1 MSVKFTNETPWRQG
15 LILVCLLMAGM
26 LSANSLYSEAGC
38 DVRLHPEADN
48 APLTTNF
55 ITEWS
60 YPDGSTSIIF
70 SAQTSGSVNYT
81 WTAAPSGNSGSGSF
95 SQASVALVTLSGLDI
110 AAGDV
115 VTLTMEPTN
124 LRWFN
129 MLSNLSQRANL
140 SKVTQWGSVPWSS
153 LARGFNDCPNLTITA
168 TDAPNL
174 SGVTDLGY
182 MFAGCTAMNQDI
194 SHWDVSTVTNFEAMF
209 QGATTFNQDISTW
222 NMASATQLRNMF
234 SHASAFNQPIGVWNT
249 ENVTNMSDMFYR
261 ASVFNQDLSTWN
273 TAKVTNFSRMFSEAT
288 AFNQP
293 IGGWNTSAAVNMF
306 GMFAKATAFNQ
317 PIGNWNLSN
326 VTTINSMFSEAIA
339 FNQPIGDWNTSSV
352 TDMSAVFNLT
362 VFNQPIGDWNT
373 GNVTNMGGLFNGATA
388 FNQNINT
395 WNTSKVT
402 NFLNTFNRA
411 TAFNQPLDNWNTGA
425 VTNMRSMFERASAF
439 NQSIGNWNTSSVTN
453 MRTMFL
459 LASNFNQDLSAWDV
473 SKVTDLTGM
482 LLGASAFNQSLGSWS
497 LNASVQMGELLNNCG
512 MNCSNYSRTLYEW
525 AQNPNIPSGRTLG
538 ATSRQYGPDAITA
551 RATLVSGKG
560 WIITGDSPG
569 TGACAFPRPFV
580 TEWVFTNADTIIQ
593 FNALTTG
600 GSVTYTWSARP
611 SGTSGSGSFTQA
623 TAGAVSLGGLT
634 ISAGDTVTL
643 NLSTDNL
650 SRFYMLNATA
660 AAKLRDVKQWST
672 VAWTSMASAFANC
685 SNLRITA
692 TDSPILTGVIS
703 MANMFD
709 GASVF
714 NTDISGWNTATV
726 TDMSGTFKGAAA
738 FDQDINSWN
747 TANVSDFSDM
757 FNAASVFNQSFADW
771 SFNQATDLTGFIS
784 NTGLD
789 CENYTKLLLKLA
801 NNPNTPQGLTLG
813 ATNLGYGTGGV
824 NARNKLINDFGWT
837 IVGDELGTEPCVNC
851 PDLSNAPAEVLVTN
865 STCTS
870 NCTPSGGSFAVP
882 TSPCP
887 DGAFLQYQVNGG
899 RLDRHPPYVC
909 PDRPGA
915 DHQNAL
921 YL

>member
-339 FNQPIGDWNTSSV
+339 FNQPIGD
-352 TDMSAVFNLT
+352 
-362 VFNQPIGDWNT
+362 
-373 GNVTNMGGLFNGATA
+373 
-388 FNQNINT
+388 
-395 WNTSKVT
+395 
-402 NFLNTFNRA
+402 
-411 TAFNQPLDNWNTGA
+411 
-425 VTNMRSMFERASAF
+425 
-439 NQSIGNWNTSSVTN
+439 
-453 MRTMFL
+453 
-459 LASNFNQDLSAWDV
+459 
-473 SKVTDLTGM
+473 
-482 LLGASAFNQSLGSWS
+482 
-497 LNASVQMGELLNNCG
+497 
-512 MNCSNYSRTLYEW
+512 
-525 AQNPNIPSGRTLG
+525 
-538 ATSRQYGPDAITA
+538 
-551 RATLVSGKG
+551 
-560 WIITGDSPG
+560 
-569 TGACAFPRPFV
+569 
-580 TEWVFTNADTIIQ
+580 
-593 FNALTTG
+593 
-600 GSVTYTWSARP
+600 
-611 SGTSGSGSFTQA
+611 
-623 TAGAVSLGGLT
+623 
-634 ISAGDTVTL
+634 
-643 NLSTDNL
+643 
-650 SRFYMLNATA
+650 
-660 AAKLRDVKQWST
+660 
-672 VAWTSMASAFANC
+672 
-685 SNLRITA
+685 
-692 TDSPILTGVIS
+692 
-703 MANMFD
+703 
-709 GASVF
+709 
-714 NTDISGWNTATV
+714 
-726 TDMSGTFKGAAA
+726 
-738 FDQDINSWN
+738 
-747 TANVSDFSDM
+747 
-757 FNAASVFNQSFADW
+757 
-771 SFNQATDLTGFIS
+771 
-784 NTGLD
+784 
-789 CENYTKLLLKLA
+789 
-801 NNPNTPQGLTLG
+801 
-813 ATNLGYGTGGV
+813 
-824 NARNKLINDFGWT
+824 
-837 IVGDELGTEPCVNC
+837 
-851 PDLSNAPAEVLVTN
+851 
-865 STCTS
+865 
-870 NCTPSGGSFAVP
+870 
-882 TSPCP
+882 
-887 DGAFLQYQVNGG
+887 
-899 RLDRHPPYVC
+899 
-909 PDRPGA
+909 
-915 DHQNAL
+915 
-921 YL
+921 